1 MAIRKTEVRV
11 FQTPQENFWAGEFG
25 DAYIQRNQG
34 AALLATKTA
43 LFARLVCRLRRA
55 ESIIEFGANI
65 GLNLKALHGLL
76 PQASLSAI
84 EINPNAVDALRAWG
98 ECEVLA
104 GSILDVEPLRSY
116 DLAFTS
122 GVLIHINPEALPIV
136 YEKLYRASH
145 KYLCIIEYYN
155 PSPVVIPYRG
165 HNDRLFKRDFAGEI
179 LDTYPDL
186 QLIDYGFVYHRDP
199 NFPQDDLTWFL
210 LEKYS

>member
-1 MAIRKTEVRV
+1 MVICETEGRV

-25 DAYIQRNQG
+25 NAYIQRNQG
-34 AALLATKTA
+34 EALLATKTA
-43 LFARLVCRLRRA
+43 LFARLVGRLRRV
-55 ESIIEFGANI
+55 ESIMEFGANI

-76 PQASLSAI
+76 PHASLSAI
-84 EINPNAVDALRAWG
+84 EINPSAVDTLRAWG

-104 GSILDVEPLRSY
+104 GSILDVELSASY
-116 DLAFTS
+116 DLVFTS
-122 GVLIHINPEALPIV
+122 GVLIHINPEALPTV

-145 KYLCIIEYYN
+145 KYLCVIEYYN
-155 PSPVVIPYRG
+155 PSPVAIPYRG

-179 LDTYPDL
+179 LDSYPDL

-210 LEKYS
+210 MEKRS